1 MTSTDWLSQFHP
13 APPEDLVRAIQNALE
28 GSRSDPG
35 AEDLLRAAERVLEK
49 ILRSDCEARASAMD
63 LLAIDALVTQALL
76 VATRDRAAPQD
87 FAEQAMVRVAS
98 LCR

>member
-1 MTSTDWLSQFHP
+1 MTSTDWLSQVYP

-35 AEDLLRAAERVLEK
+35 AEDLLRAAERLLEK
-49 ILRSDCEARASAMD
+49 ILRSDCEARASAMG

-76 VATRDRAAPQD
+76 VATRDPAAPQD